1 MDLTNP
7 KLIYLKGLL
16 FLLTGLIAC
25 AIILL
30 EYPSL
35 KLALLLTLAIW
46 CFARAYYFAFYV
58 IQHYVDPTY
67 RFAGLYSFARY
78 LLRHRRRHS

>member
-7 KLIYLKGLL
+7 KLIYLKCLL
-16 FLLTGLIAC
+16 FVFTGLIAC

-35 KLALLLTLAIW
+35 KLALLLALATW

-67 RFAGLYSFARY
+67 RFAGLYSFLRY
-78 LLRHRRRHS
+78 LLHRRRPS